1 MQLSSTKTTTNSK
14 PLSGTG
20 TDRSVIRDAAVGLA
34 LAGDVVAVLA
44 GLLLGYWIRFG
55 TSVGRLQIPGLSV
68 VTYDPSTVSLSQYSR
83 LIALGAVSLIGTFLY
98 TGLYSPKNLMRL
110 RHVSI
115 LIARSAVFWFAA
127 YLSFSLAVKF
137 QPAISRLYAIISLMS
152 TLAVL
157 LIWRTIFH
165 KILRSEVFAHVLR
178 QNIVFVGWNNE
189 VAGLADAIE
198 SDSSHPYRIAGTVQP
213 AGSDYKLS
221 PPPGVV
227 KLGTEE
233 NLPGLIQKGLVDIVV
248 LGDLEIGSERI
259 LNVANLCEREMVQFK
274 IIPNYFQILVSGLQL
289 ETISGVPIMGVT
301 ELPLDRLVNRI
312 LKRTVDIVGAI
323 VGLTISAPIIAIFGA
338 LIYLESPGPIF
349 YRQVRT
355 GRNGRSF
362 KIIKLRSMKLD
373 AEVAGAQWATEGDPR
388 RLRVGAFMRET
399 NIDEVPQFWNV
410 LKGDM
415 SLVGPR
421 PERPEL
427 IANFQYDIPHYNA
440 RLASKPGMTGWAQVN
455 GLRGNTS
462 LVERVRYDLFY
473 LENWSLWLD
482 IQIMVQTFFRRKNAY

>member
-1 MQLSSTKTTTNSK
+1 MQLSSSKTTPQLKT
-14 PLSGTG
+14 LAGAG
-20 TDRSVIRDAAVGLA
+20 GDRSVIRDAAIGLA
-34 LAGDVVAVLA
+34 LAGDVVAILA
-44 GLLLGYWIRFG
+44 GLLLGYWLRFG
-55 TSVGRLQIPGLSV
+55 TGIGNLQIPGLTV
-68 VTYDPSTVSLSQYSR
+68 QYDPNQVALGLYSR
-83 LIALGAVSLIGTFLY
+83 LIALGAVSLVATFLY

-110 RHVSI
+110 RRVVI
-115 LIARSAVFWFAA
+115 VMTRSAFLWFAA

-137 QPAISRLYAIISLMS
+137 QPSISRLYAILSLVS
-152 TLAVL
+152 TLATL
-157 LIWRTIFH
+157 LVWRTIFH
-165 KILRSEVFAHVLR
+165 RILRSEVFARVLR
-178 QNIVFVGWNNE
+178 QNIVFVGWSNE

-198 SDSSHPYRIAGTVQP
+198 SDSSHPYRIAGAVISGP
-213 AGSDYKLS
+213 DYKLP
-221 PPPGVV
+221 PPPGVPR
-227 KLGTEE
+227 LGTED
-233 NLPGLIQKGLVDIVV
+233 NLANLIREGVADIVV
-248 LGDLEIGSERI
+248 VGDLEIGSERI
-259 LNVANLCEREMVQFK
+259 LNLANLCEREMVQFK

-312 LKRTVDIVGAI
+312 LKRAVDIVGAV
-323 VGLTISAPIIAIFGA
+323 VGLTLSAPLIAIFGA
-338 LIYLESPGPIF
+338 LVYLESPGPIF

-373 AEVAGAQWATEGDPR
+373 AEVGGAQWAKEGDPR
-388 RLRVGAFMRET
+388 RLKVGALMRET

-410 LKGDM
+410 LKGEM

-462 LVERVRYDLFY
+462 LVERVRYDLYY

-482 IQIMVQTFFRRKNAY
+482 FQIMVQTFFRRQNAY